1 MLEELLKYTYEN
13 KRKFDIIAA
22 LSCCEI
28 GDEALTGITP
38 AKQNSITK
46 DSWQDIGYYIDEKGY
61 RRYGVI
67 PSKNNIL
74 WQH

>member
-22 LSCCEI
+22 MSCCEI

-38 AKQNSITK
+38 IKQVTISQN
-46 DSWQDIGYYIDEKGY
+46 SWQDIGYYIDDKGY

-67 PSKNNIL
+67 PKKNNIL
-74 WQH
+74 WQK